1 MEYQGNGEDLTRD
14 GSIND
19 ARAGGTSDSS
29 GNPPAIF
36 FRDHDDES
44 YEAERLQLV
53 NMGFPDAAIMPHASY
68 MLEHATISHLRP
80 YLLRV
85 ADRSNSPGI
94 DQVHSL
100 MTFDRRFQSVLFK
113 YIGVVETQFRA
124 QYAHLMNE
132 CGGAFSMYDKSLFLR
147 CGNYRKS
154 MSLLEKELERKR
166 KRGRSIARI
175 LDENDGRCPVGV
187 AVEVMSLGLLSQF
200 YNNTRPNDV
209 TGGISRS
216 FGVTKHTFSSWIKT
230 MTQARNI
237 MAHFGPFAVLR
248 QIPATPLAIENVD
261 GDTRKP
267 FYLALILSRLV
278 SQNRWFSQRE
288 YCYSYMLYLDFIRLM
303 EETPE
308 DTLGLLD
315 IPGGWRRDL
324 KDASCGQ
331 VLTCEVWGSGE
342 KVDGEQEAEGPQER

>member
-1 MEYQGNGEDLTRD
+1 MN
-14 GSIND
+14 N

-29 GNPPAIF
+29 GNLPAIF
-36 FRDHDDES
+36 FRAHDDKS
-44 YEAERLQLV
+44 YEAELLQLV
-53 NMGFPDAAIMPHASY
+53 KMGFPDAAVVPHASY
-68 MLEHATISHLRP
+68 LLEHATISHLRP

-85 ADRSNSPGI
+85 AERSGSPSI

-113 YIGVVETQFRA
+113 YIGIVETQFRA

-132 CGGAFSMYDKSLFLR
+132 CGGAFSIYDESLFLR
-147 CGNYRKS
+147 RGNYDKS
-154 MSLLEKELERKR
+154 MSLLKRELERKR
-166 KRGRSIARI
+166 RGRRSVARI
-175 LDENDGRCPVGV
+175 LDENDNRCPIDV

-209 TGGISRS
+209 TGGVSRP
-216 FGVTKHTFSSWIKT
+216 FGVTKRTFSSWIKT

-308 DTLGLLD
+308 GTLGLLD

-342 KVDGEQEAEGPQER
+342 EIEGSEEAEGLQGE